1 MRDGN
6 KEEFKKQIRE
16 AILSLD
22 ADEDANDYSIEFN
35 ADMALHFTQTHLAE
49 VQEIFR
55 LLAEYGTPSENMD
68 DEYDD
73 NVGGSLMHSTRRSRE
88 ERASDEIKATIVEE
102 SDMKAASKPEGEE
115 VAIAGSFIT
124 YKKKFANNEIYD
136 NTLQPDRF
144 PLHKAMEGHKVGD
157 VIVFQ
162 GKEYEII
169 GL

>member
-1 MRDGN
+1 MAEWDVRSAS
-6 KEEFKKQIRE
+6 KT
-16 AILSLD
+16 
-22 ADEDANDYSIEFN
+22 EDAN
-35 ADMALHFTQTHLAE
+35 
-49 VQEIFR
+49 
-55 LLAEYGTPSENMD
+55 
-68 DEYDD
+68 
-73 NVGGSLMHSTRRSRE
+73 
-88 ERASDEIKATIVEE
+88 
-102 SDMKAASKPEGEE
+102 
-115 VAIAGSFIT
+115 VARAGSFIT